1 MAKKGGNSEA
11 AITAESNKA
20 VAEKEQERKQLA
32 KSFRNQDK
40 VPVQI
45 SPLYQPYF
53 GKVHT
58 VTINGISVAIPCDG
72 KTYMVPKTFA
82 EEVKIRIYKQDKLIQ
97 KKNRLGDVSNNFEK
111 SPGELNLF

>member
-1 MAKKGGNSEA
+1 MARKGEKSEA

-32 KSFRNQDK
+32 KSFRQQDK

-58 VTINGISVAIPCDG
+58 VTINGISVAVPCNG
-72 KTYMVPKTFA
+72 KTYMVPKVFA
-82 EEVKIRIYKQDKLIQ
+82 EEIKIRIFKQDQLIQ
-97 KKNRLGDVSNNFEK
+97 KKNRLGDVSKNFEN

>member
-1 MAKKGGNSEA
+1 MAKGEKKSEA
-11 AITAESNKA
+11 EITAESNKA

-32 KSFRNQDK
+32 KSLRQQEK

-58 VTINGISVAIPCDG
+58 VTINGISVAVPCDG
-72 KTYMVPKTFA
+72 KTYLVPKTFA
-82 EEVKIRIYKQDKLIQ
+82 EEIKIRIFKQDQLIQ
-97 KKNRLGDVSNNFEK
+97 KKRRLGDVSRNFEN
-111 SPGELNLF
+111 SPGELSLF